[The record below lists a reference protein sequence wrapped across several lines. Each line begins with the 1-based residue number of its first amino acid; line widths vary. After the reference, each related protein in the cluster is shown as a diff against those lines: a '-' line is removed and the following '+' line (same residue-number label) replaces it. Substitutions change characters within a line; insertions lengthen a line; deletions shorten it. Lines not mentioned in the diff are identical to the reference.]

1 MSWDITEHIA
11 RCWIGDEKY
20 LDKHKTRFIL
30 CKRQCL
36 YLNAD
41 ADADANADA
50 DAEMPLSC
58 LIKYKSWYRKT

>member
-36 YLNAD
+36 YLNAE

-50 DAEMPLSC
+50 DAEIPSC
-58 LIKYKSWYRKT
+58 